1 MPQNTTKN
9 ETKNAQGNDDAY
21 NLATPEEI
29 LEDARNGRMY
39 ILVDAEDREN
49 EGDLII
55 PAQFATPDA
64 INFMARFGRGLI
76 CLALE
81 NQRAQELGL
90 KNMSAD
96 NRSRFETA
104 FTQSIEARE
113 GVTTGIS
120 AGDRSHTIQVAIDP
134 ETREQDICSPGHMFP
149 IIAKDGGVLVRTG
162 HTEASV
168 DISRLAGL
176 NPAAV
181 ICEIMNDDGT
191 MARLPDLVKFAQF
204 HGLRI
209 GTIEDLVAYRMRKD
223 HFVRHVAS
231 SNFTSQDGDDFKI
244 HVYRNF
250 LDNLEHVA
258 LSKGKPEAGKE
269 SLVRVHKI
277 DFAGDILHE
286 NSPRSGL
293 IRDTMRQLADYDG
306 HAVLVLI
313 REGSID
319 TLLERLGAH
328 TREPNS
334 KEQNI
339 REYGV
344 GAQILVD
351 QGVTKM
357 RLITHSMPKLIGLEA
372 YNIELVGITP
382 PKPSKDAS

>member
-1 MPQNTTKN
+1 MAKSKLN
-9 ETKNAQGNDDAY
+9 EATFEDVY

-29 LEDARNGRMY
+29 IDDARNGRMY

-64 INFMARFGRGLI
+64 INFMAKFGRGLI
-76 CLALE
+76 CLAIE
-81 NQRAQELGL
+81 QAKADVLGL
-90 KNMSAD
+90 TNMSAD

-120 AGDRSHTIQVAIDP
+120 AGDRSHTIQTAIDP
-134 ETREQDICSPGHMFP
+134 DSRQDDIVSPGHMFP

-168 DISRLAGL
+168 DISRMAGL
-176 NPAAV
+176 NPSAV

-191 MARLPDLVKFAQF
+191 MARLDDLVKFAQF
-204 HGLRI
+204 HGLKI
-209 GTIEDLVAYRMRKD
+209 GTIEDLVAYRMKKD
-223 HFVRHVAS
+223 HFVKHVAS
-231 SNFTSQDGDDFKI
+231 SDFTSQNGDDFKI

-250 LDNLEHVA
+250 LDGKEHVA
-258 LSKGKPEAGKE
+258 LSKGKAKTGQE

-277 DFAGDILHE
+277 DFAGDILYE
-286 NSPRSGL
+286 ESPRSGL
-293 IRDTMRQLADYDG
+293 IWDAMKQLASHDG
-306 HAVLVLI
+306 HSVLVLI

-328 TREPNS
+328 KSFVDR

-351 QGVTKM
+351 QGVQKM
-357 RLITHSMPKLIGLEA
+357 RLITNTMPKLIGLEA
-372 YNIELVGITP
+372 YDLELVGITP
-382 PKPSKDAS
+382 LISGSK

>member
-1 MPQNTTKN
+1 MAKTDLN
-9 ETKNAQGNDDAY
+9 EATFEDVY

-29 LEDARNGRMY
+29 IDDARNGRMY

-64 INFMARFGRGLI
+64 INFMAKFGRGLI
-76 CLALE
+76 CLAIE
-81 NQRAQELGL
+81 NSKAEVLGL
-90 KNMSAD
+90 SNMSAD

-120 AGDRSHTIQVAIDP
+120 AGDRSHTIQTAIDP
-134 ETREQDICSPGHMFP
+134 DSRQDDIVSPGHMFP

-168 DISRLAGL
+168 DISRMAGL
-176 NPAAV
+176 NPSAV

-191 MARLPDLVKFAQF
+191 MARLDDLVKFAQF
-204 HGLRI
+204 HGLKI
-209 GTIEDLVAYRMRKD
+209 GTIEDLVAYRMKKD
-223 HFVRHVAS
+223 HFVKHVAS
-231 SNFTSQDGDDFKI
+231 SDFTSQNGDDFKI

-250 LDNLEHVA
+250 LDGKEHVA
-258 LSKGKPEAGKE
+258 LSKGKAKEDQE
-269 SLVRVHKI
+269 SLVRVHKV
-277 DFAGDILHE
+277 DFAGDILYE
-286 NSPRSGL
+286 ESPRSGL
-293 IRDTMRQLADYDG
+293 IWDAMKQLASHNG
-306 HAVLVLI
+306 HSVLVLI

-328 TREPNS
+328 KSFVDR

-351 QGVTKM
+351 QGVQKM
-357 RLITHSMPKLIGLEA
+357 RLITNTMPKLIGLEA
-372 YNIELVGITP
+372 YDLELVGITP
-382 PKPSKDAS
+382 LISGSK

>member
-1 MPQNTTKN
+1 MSDSTLN
-9 ETKNAQGNDDAY
+9 EVDSQQVY

-29 LEDARNGRMY
+29 IDDARNGRMY

-64 INFMARFGRGLI
+64 INFMAKFGRGLI
-76 CLALE
+76 CLAIE
-81 NQRAQELGL
+81 QAKAEVLGL
-90 KNMSAD
+90 SNMSAD

-120 AGDRSHTIQVAIDP
+120 AGDRSHTIQTAIDP
-134 ETREQDICSPGHMFP
+134 ESRQDDIVSPGHMFP

-168 DISRLAGL
+168 DISRMAGL
-176 NPAAV
+176 NPSAV

-191 MARLPDLVKFAQF
+191 MARLDDLVKFAQF
-204 HGLRI
+204 HGLKI
-209 GTIEDLVAYRMRKD
+209 GTIEDLVAYRMKKD
-223 HFVRHVAS
+223 HFVKHVAS
-231 SNFTSQDGDDFKI
+231 SDFTSQNGDDFKI

-250 LDNLEHVA
+250 LDGKEHVA
-258 LSKGKPEAGKE
+258 LSKGEPSDDTET
-269 SLVRVHKI
+269 LVRVHKI
-277 DFAGDILHE
+277 DFAGDILYE
-286 NSPRSGL
+286 ESPRSGL
-293 IRDTMRQLADYDG
+293 IWDAMKQLAAHKG
-306 HAVLVLI
+306 HSVLVLI

-328 TREPNS
+328 KSFVDR

-344 GAQILVD
+344 GAQILTH
-351 QGVTKM
+351 QGVRKM
-357 RLITHSMPKLIGLEA
+357 RLITNTMPKLIGLEA
-372 YNIELVGITP
+372 YDLELVGIMP
-382 PKPSKDAS
+382 LESGPK

>member
-1 MPQNTTKN
+1 MTDSKLN
-9 ETKNAQGNDDAY
+9 EATFEDVY

-29 LEDARNGRMY
+29 IDDARNGRMY

-64 INFMARFGRGLI
+64 INFMAKFGRGLI
-76 CLALE
+76 CLAIE
-81 NQRAQELGL
+81 QAKADVLGL
-90 KNMSAD
+90 SNMSAD

-120 AGDRSHTIQVAIDP
+120 AGDRSHTIQTAIDP
-134 ETREQDICSPGHMFP
+134 ESRADDIVSPGHMFP

-168 DISRLAGL
+168 DISRMAGL
-176 NPAAV
+176 NPSAV

-191 MARLPDLVKFAQF
+191 MARLDDLVKFAQF
-204 HGLRI
+204 HGLKI
-209 GTIEDLVAYRMRKD
+209 GTIEDLVAYRMKKD
-223 HFVRHVAS
+223 HFVKHVAS
-231 SNFTSQDGDDFKI
+231 SDFTSQNGDDFKI

-250 LDNLEHVA
+250 LDGKEHVA
-258 LSKGKPEAGKE
+258 LSKGAPSDDTET
-269 SLVRVHKI
+269 LVRVHKV
-277 DFAGDILHE
+277 DFAGDILYE
-286 NSPRSGL
+286 ESPRSGL
-293 IRDTMRQLADYDG
+293 IWDAMKQLAAHDG
-306 HAVLVLI
+306 HSVLVLI

-328 TREPNS
+328 KSFVDR

-351 QGVTKM
+351 QGVQKM
-357 RLITHSMPKLIGLEA
+357 RLITNTMPKLVGLEA
-372 YNIELVGITP
+372 YNLELVGITP
-382 PKPSKDAS
+382 LISGSK

>member
-1 MPQNTTKN
+1 MAKTTLN
-9 ETKNAQGNDDAY
+9 EATFEDVY

-29 LEDARNGRMY
+29 IDDARNGRMY

-64 INFMARFGRGLI
+64 INFMAKFGRGLI
-76 CLALE
+76 CLAIE
-81 NQRAQELGL
+81 QAKADVLGL
-90 KNMSAD
+90 SNMSAD

-120 AGDRSHTIQVAIDP
+120 AGDRSHTIQTAIDP
-134 ETREQDICSPGHMFP
+134 ESRQDDIVSPGHMFP

-168 DISRLAGL
+168 DISRMAGL
-176 NPAAV
+176 NPSAV

-191 MARLPDLVKFAQF
+191 MARLDDLVKFAQF
-204 HGLRI
+204 HGLKI
-209 GTIEDLVAYRMRKD
+209 GTIEDLVAYRMKKE
-223 HFVRHVAS
+223 HFVKHVAS
-231 SNFTSQDGDDFKI
+231 SDFTSQNGDDFKI

-250 LDNLEHVA
+250 LDGKEHVA
-258 LSKGKPEAGKE
+258 LSKGEAKAGE
-269 SLVRVHKI
+269 TSLVRVHKI
-277 DFAGDILHE
+277 DFAGDILYE
-286 NSPRSGL
+286 ESPRSGL
-293 IRDTMRQLADYDG
+293 IWDAMKQLAAHDG
-306 HAVLVLI
+306 HSVLVLI

-328 TREPNS
+328 KSFVDR

-351 QGVTKM
+351 QGVQKM
-357 RLITHSMPKLIGLEA
+357 RLITNTMPKLIGLEA
-372 YNIELVGITP
+372 YDLELMGITP
-382 PKPSKDAS
+382 LISGPKS

>member
-1 MPQNTTKN
+1 MADTLNKAAS
-9 ETKNAQGNDDAY
+9 EDVYA
-21 NLATPEEI
+21 LATPEEI
-29 LEDARNGRMY
+29 IEDARNGRMY

-64 INFMARFGRGLI
+64 INFMAKYGRGLI
-76 CLALE
+76 CLAIE
-81 NQRAQELGL
+81 QSKADVLGL

-120 AGDRSHTIQVAIDP
+120 AGDRSHTIQTAIDP
-134 ETREQDICSPGHMFP
+134 DSRVDDIVSPGHMFP

-176 NPAAV
+176 NPSAV

-191 MARLPDLVKFAQF
+191 MARLPDLIKFAQF
-204 HGLRI
+204 HGLKI
-209 GTIEDLVAYRMRKD
+209 GTIEALVKHRMQRD
-223 HFVRHVAS
+223 HFVRHIAS
-231 SNFTSQDGDDFKI
+231 SNFKSQDGDEFKI
-244 HVYRNF
+244 HVYRNY

-258 LSKGKPEAGKE
+258 LSKGDAVEGAE

-286 NSPRSGL
+286 DSPRSGL
-293 IRDTMRQLADYDG
+293 IRDAMRQLAAHDG

-319 TLLERLGAH
+319 TLLERLGANDAAM
-328 TREPNS
+328 TVNK

-351 QGVTKM
+351 QGVRKM
-357 RLITHSMPKLIGLEA
+357 RLITGTMPRLVGLEA
-372 YNIELVGITP
+372 YKLELAGITP
-382 PKPSKDAS
+382 LVSK

>member
-1 MPQNTTKN
+1 MAKSKLN
-9 ETKNAQGNDDAY
+9 EATFEDVY

-29 LEDARNGRMY
+29 IEDARNGRMY

-64 INFMARFGRGLI
+64 INFMAKFGRGLI
-76 CLALE
+76 CLAIE
-81 NQRAQELGL
+81 QAKADVLGL
-90 KNMSAD
+90 TNMSAD

-120 AGDRSHTIQVAIDP
+120 AGDRSHTIQTAIDP
-134 ETREQDICSPGHMFP
+134 DSRQDDIVSPGHMFP

-168 DISRLAGL
+168 DISRMAGL
-176 NPAAV
+176 NPSAV

-191 MARLPDLVKFAQF
+191 MARLDDLVKFAQF
-204 HGLRI
+204 HGLKI
-209 GTIEDLVAYRMRKD
+209 GTIEDLVAYRMKKD
-223 HFVRHVAS
+223 HFVKHVAS
-231 SNFTSQDGDDFKI
+231 SDFTSQNGDDFKI

-250 LDNLEHVA
+250 LDGKEHVA
-258 LSKGKPEAGKE
+258 LSKGKSKEGQE

-277 DFAGDILHE
+277 DFAGDILYE
-286 NSPRSGL
+286 ESPRSGL
-293 IRDTMRQLADYDG
+293 IWDAMKQLAAHDG
-306 HAVLVLI
+306 HSVLVLI

-328 TREPNS
+328 KSFVDR

-351 QGVTKM
+351 QGVQKM
-357 RLITHSMPKLIGLEA
+357 RLITNTMPKLIGLEA
-372 YNIELVGITP
+372 YDLELVGITP
-382 PKPSKDAS
+382 LISESK

>member
-1 MPQNTTKN
+1 MSDSTLN
-9 ETKNAQGNDDAY
+9 EVESQQVY

-29 LEDARNGRMY
+29 IDDARNGRMY

-64 INFMARFGRGLI
+64 INFMAKFGRGLI
-76 CLALE
+76 CLAIE
-81 NQRAQELGL
+81 QAKAEVLGL
-90 KNMSAD
+90 SNMSAD

-120 AGDRSHTIQVAIDP
+120 AGDRSHTIQTAIDP
-134 ETREQDICSPGHMFP
+134 ESRQDDIVSPGHMFP

-168 DISRLAGL
+168 DISRMAGL
-176 NPAAV
+176 NPSAV

-191 MARLPDLVKFAQF
+191 MARLDDLVRFAQF
-204 HGLRI
+204 HGLKI
-209 GTIEDLVAYRMRKD
+209 GTIEDLVAYRMKKD
-223 HFVRHVAS
+223 HFVKHVAS
-231 SNFTSQDGDDFKI
+231 SDFTSQNGDDFKI

-250 LDNLEHVA
+250 LDGKEHVA
-258 LSKGKPEAGKE
+258 LSKGEPSDDTET
-269 SLVRVHKI
+269 LVRVHKI
-277 DFAGDILHE
+277 DFAGDVLYE
-286 NSPRSGL
+286 ESPRSGL
-293 IRDTMRQLADYDG
+293 IWDAMKQLAAHDG
-306 HAVLVLI
+306 HSVLVLI

-328 TREPNS
+328 KSFVDR

-344 GAQILVD
+344 GAQILTH
-351 QGVTKM
+351 QGVRKM
-357 RLITHSMPKLIGLEA
+357 RLITNTMPKLIGLEA
-372 YNIELVGITP
+372 YDLELAGITP
-382 PKPSKDAS
+382 LQSGSK

>member
-1 MPQNTTKN
+1 MADTLNKAAS
-9 ETKNAQGNDDAY
+9 EDVYA
-21 NLATPEEI
+21 LATPEEI
-29 LEDARNGRMY
+29 IEDARNGRMY

-64 INFMARFGRGLI
+64 INFMAKYGRGLI
-76 CLALE
+76 CLAIE
-81 NQRAQELGL
+81 QSKADALGL

-120 AGDRSHTIQVAIDP
+120 AGDRSHTIQTAIDP
-134 ETREQDICSPGHMFP
+134 DSRVDDIVSPGHMFP

-176 NPAAV
+176 NPSAV

-191 MARLPDLVKFAQF
+191 MARLPDLIKFAQF
-204 HGLRI
+204 HGLKI
-209 GTIEDLVAYRMRKD
+209 GTIEALVKHRMQRD
-223 HFVRHVAS
+223 HFVRHIAS
-231 SNFTSQDGDDFKI
+231 SNFKSQDGDEFKI
-244 HVYRNF
+244 HVYRNY

-258 LSKGKPEAGKE
+258 LSKGDAVEGTE

-286 NSPRSGL
+286 DSPRSGL
-293 IRDTMRQLADYDG
+293 IRDAMRQLAAHDG

-319 TLLERLGAH
+319 TCLLYTSPSPRDR
-328 TREPNS
+328 TRS
-334 KEQNI
+334 
-339 REYGV
+339 R
-344 GAQILVD
+344 
-351 QGVTKM
+351 
-357 RLITHSMPKLIGLEA
+357 MPSSA
-372 YNIELVGITP
+372 
-382 PKPSKDAS
+382 

>member
-1 MPQNTTKN
+1 
-9 ETKNAQGNDDAY
+9 
-21 NLATPEEI
+21 
-29 LEDARNGRMY
+29 MY

-64 INFMARFGRGLI
+64 VNFMAKYGRGLI

-81 NQRAQELGL
+81 QSKAEVLGL
-90 KNMSAD
+90 SNMSAD

-120 AGDRSHTIQVAIDP
+120 AGDRSHTIQTAID
-134 ETREQDICSPGHMFP
+134 TDSRQDDIVSPGHMFP
-149 IIAKDGGVLVRTG
+149 IIAKEGGVLVRTG

-168 DISRLAGL
+168 DISRIAGL
-176 NPAAV
+176 NPSAV

-191 MARLPDLVKFAQF
+191 MARLDDLVKFAKV
-204 HGLRI
+204 HDLNI

-223 HFVRHVAS
+223 HFVKHVAS
-231 SNFTSQDGDDFKI
+231 SDFTSQNGDDFKI

-250 LDNLEHVA
+250 LDGLEHVA
-258 LSKGKPEAGKE
+258 LSKGEAVAGQE
-269 SLVRVHKI
+269 SLVRVHKV
-277 DFAGDILHE
+277 DFAGDILYE
-286 NSPRSGL
+286 ESPRSGL
-293 IRDTMRQLADYDG
+293 IWDAMRQLAVNDG
-306 HAVLVLI
+306 HSVLVLI

-319 TLLERLGAH
+319 TLLERIGAH
-328 TREPNS
+328 KSVINK

-351 QGVTKM
+351 QGVKKM
-357 RLITHSMPKLIGLEA
+357 RLITNTMPKLIGLEA
-372 YNIELVGITP
+372 YDLELCGITP
-382 PKPSKDAS
+382 LVTGKK

>member
-1 MPQNTTKN
+1 MSDSKLN
-9 ETKNAQGNDDAY
+9 EADSQQVY

-29 LEDARNGRMY
+29 IDDARNGRMY

-64 INFMARFGRGLI
+64 INFMAKFGRGLI
-76 CLALE
+76 CLAIE
-81 NQRAQELGL
+81 QAKAEVLGL
-90 KNMSAD
+90 TNMSAD

-120 AGDRSHTIQVAIDP
+120 AGDRSHTIQTAIDP
-134 ETREQDICSPGHMFP
+134 ESRQDDIVSPGHMFP

-168 DISRLAGL
+168 DISRMAGL
-176 NPAAV
+176 NPSAV

-191 MARLPDLVKFAQF
+191 MARLDDLVKFAQF
-204 HGLRI
+204 HGLKI
-209 GTIEDLVAYRMRKD
+209 GTIEDLVAYRMKKD
-223 HFVRHVAS
+223 HFVKHVAS
-231 SNFTSQDGDDFKI
+231 SDFTSQNGDDFKI

-250 LDNLEHVA
+250 LDGKEHVA
-258 LSKGKPEAGKE
+258 LSKGEASADTE
-269 SLVRVHKI
+269 TLVRVHKV
-277 DFAGDILHE
+277 DFAGDILYE
-286 NSPRSGL
+286 ESPRSGL
-293 IRDTMRQLADYDG
+293 IWDAMKQLASHDG
-306 HAVLVLI
+306 HSVLVLI

-328 TREPNS
+328 KSFVDR

-351 QGVTKM
+351 QGVQKM
-357 RLITHSMPKLIGLEA
+357 RLITNTMPKLIGLEA
-372 YNIELVGITP
+372 YDLELVGITP
-382 PKPSKDAS
+382 LISGSMKSESK

>member
-1 MPQNTTKN
+1 MADTLNK
-9 ETKNAQGNDDAY
+9 AASDDVYA
-21 NLATPEEI
+21 LATPEEI
-29 LEDARNGRMY
+29 IEDARNGRMY

-64 INFMARFGRGLI
+64 INFMAKHGRGLI
-76 CLALE
+76 CLAIE
-81 NQRAQELGL
+81 QAKADVLGL

-120 AGDRSHTIQVAIDP
+120 AGDRSHTIQTAIDP
-134 ETREQDICSPGHMFP
+134 DSRVDDIVSPGHMFP

-176 NPAAV
+176 NPSAV

-204 HGLRI
+204 HGLKI
-209 GTIEDLVAYRMRKD
+209 GTIEALVKHRMQRD
-223 HFVRHVAS
+223 HFVRHVAT
-231 SNFTSQDGDDFKI
+231 SNFTSQDGDEFKL
-244 HVYRNF
+244 HVYRNY

-258 LSKGKPEAGKE
+258 LSKGEAVSGTE

-286 NSPRSGL
+286 DSPRAGL
-293 IRDTMRQLADYDG
+293 IRDAMRQLAAHDG

-319 TLLERLGAH
+319 TLLERLGANDASGAVNK
-328 TREPNS
+328 T
-334 KEQNI
+334 EQTV

-351 QGVTKM
+351 QGVRKM
-357 RLITHSMPKLIGLEA
+357 RLITATMPRLVGLEA
-372 YNIELVGITP
+372 YKLELAGITP
-382 PKPSKDAS
+382 LVSK

>member
-1 MPQNTTKN
+1 MPELNKVSK
-9 ETKNAQGNDDAY
+9 EDVY
-21 NLATPEEI
+21 NLSTPEEI
-29 LEDARNGRMY
+29 IEDARNGRMY
-39 ILVDAEDREN
+39 ILVDAENREN

-64 INFMARFGRGLI
+64 VNFMARFGRGLI

-81 NQRAQELGL
+81 KSRADALGL
-90 KNMSAD
+90 KNMSAE

-104 FTQSIEARE
+104 FTQSIEARD
-113 GVTTGIS
+113 GITTGIS
-120 AGDRSHTIQVAIDP
+120 AGDRSRTIQVAIDP
-134 ETREQDICSPGHMFP
+134 DSTEHDIVSPGHMFP
-149 IIAKDGGVLVRTG
+149 IIARDGGVLVRTG

-168 DISRLAGL
+168 DISRMAGL
-176 NPAAV
+176 NPSAV

-204 HGLRI
+204 HGLKI
-209 GTIEDLVAYRMRKD
+209 GTIEDLVAYRMQKD
-223 HFVRHVAS
+223 HFVKHVAS
-231 SNFTSQDGDDFKI
+231 SSFTDQANHEFNI
-244 HVYRNF
+244 HVYRNY

-258 LSKGKPEAGKE
+258 LSKGEPIPGKE

-286 NSPRSGL
+286 NSPRSGM
-293 IRDTMRQLADYDG
+293 IWHAMHQLSEYEG

-319 TLLERLGAH
+319 TLLERLGASNR
-328 TREPNS
+328 TDR
-334 KEQNI
+334 KEHNI

-351 QGVTKM
+351 QKVRKM
-357 RLITHSMPKLIGLEA
+357 RLITHSVPKLIGLEA
-372 YNIELVGITP
+372 YNIELAGIVP
-382 PKPSKDAS
+382 PKHYG

>member
-1 MPQNTTKN
+1 MPKEKLN
-9 ETKNAQGNDDAY
+9 EAASEDVY

-29 LEDARNGRMY
+29 IEDARNGRMY

-64 INFMARFGRGLI
+64 INFMARYGRGLV

-81 NQRAQELGL
+81 QERAEELGL
-90 KNMSAD
+90 KNMSAE
-96 NRSRFETA
+96 NKSRFETA

-120 AGDRSHTIQVAIDP
+120 AGDRSHTIQTAIDP
-134 ETREQDICSPGHMFP
+134 DSREHDICSPGHMFP
-149 IIAKDGGVLVRTG
+149 IIARDGGVLVRTG

-176 NPAAV
+176 NPSAV

-204 HGLRI
+204 HGLKI

-223 HFVRHVAS
+223 HFVRHIAS
-231 SNFTSQDGDDFKI
+231 SSFTSQDGDEFKI

-258 LSKGKPEAGKE
+258 LSKGESVVGGE

-293 IRDTMRQLADYDG
+293 IRDTMRQLAAHDG

-328 TREPNS
+328 KRDVDR

-344 GAQILVD
+344 GAQILTGLGVD
-351 QGVTKM
+351 KM
-357 RLITHSMPKLIGLEA
+357 RLITHTMPRLIGLEA
-372 YNIELVGITP
+372 YNLELVGIVP
-382 PKPSKDAS
+382 PQHFKDAT

>member
-1 MPQNTTKN
+1 MADTLNKAAS
-9 ETKNAQGNDDAY
+9 EDVYA
-21 NLATPEEI
+21 LATPEEI
-29 LEDARNGRMY
+29 IEDARNGRMY

-64 INFMARFGRGLI
+64 INFMAKYGRGLI
-76 CLALE
+76 CLAIE
-81 NQRAQELGL
+81 QSKADVLGL

-120 AGDRSHTIQVAIDP
+120 AGDRSHTIQTAIDP
-134 ETREQDICSPGHMFP
+134 DSRVDDIVSPGHMFP

-176 NPAAV
+176 NPSAV

-191 MARLPDLVKFAQF
+191 MARLPDLIKFAQF
-204 HGLRI
+204 HGLKI
-209 GTIEDLVAYRMRKD
+209 GTIEALVKHRMQRD
-223 HFVRHVAS
+223 HFVRHIAS
-231 SNFTSQDGDDFKI
+231 SNFKSQDGDEFKI
-244 HVYRNF
+244 HVYRNY

-258 LSKGKPEAGKE
+258 LSKGDVVEGTE

-286 NSPRSGL
+286 DSPRSGL
-293 IRDTMRQLADYDG
+293 IRDAMRQLAAHDG

-319 TLLERLGAH
+319 TLLERLGANDAAM
-328 TREPNS
+328 TVNK

-351 QGVTKM
+351 QGVRKM
-357 RLITHSMPKLIGLEA
+357 RLITGTMPRLVGLEA
-372 YNIELVGITP
+372 YKLELAGITP
-382 PKPSKDAS
+382 LVSK

>member
-1 MPQNTTKN
+1 MSDSTLNKVDSQ
-9 ETKNAQGNDDAY
+9 QVY

-29 LEDARNGRMY
+29 IDDARNGRMY

-64 INFMARFGRGLI
+64 INFMAKFGRGLI
-76 CLALE
+76 CLAIE
-81 NQRAQELGL
+81 QAKAEVLGL
-90 KNMSAD
+90 SNMSAD

-120 AGDRSHTIQVAIDP
+120 AGDRSHTIQTAIDP
-134 ETREQDICSPGHMFP
+134 ESRQDDIVSPGHMFP

-168 DISRLAGL
+168 DISRMAGL
-176 NPAAV
+176 NPSAV

-191 MARLPDLVKFAQF
+191 MARLDDLVKFAKF
-204 HGLRI
+204 HGLKI
-209 GTIEDLVAYRMRKD
+209 GTIEDLVAYRMKKD
-223 HFVRHVAS
+223 HFVKHVAS
-231 SNFTSQDGDDFKI
+231 SDFTSQNGDDFKI

-250 LDNLEHVA
+250 LDGKEHVA
-258 LSKGKPEAGKE
+258 LSKGEPSDDTET
-269 SLVRVHKI
+269 LVRVHKI
-277 DFAGDILHE
+277 DFAGDVLYE
-286 NSPRSGL
+286 ESPRSGL
-293 IRDTMRQLADYDG
+293 IWDAMKQLAAHDG
-306 HAVLVLI
+306 HSVLVLI

-328 TREPNS
+328 KSFVDR

-344 GAQILVD
+344 GAQILTH
-351 QGVTKM
+351 QGVRKM
-357 RLITHSMPKLIGLEA
+357 RLITNTMPKLIGLEA
-372 YNIELVGITP
+372 YDLELVGITP
-382 PKPSKDAS
+382 LKSGPK

>member
-1 MPQNTTKN
+1 MTDLKRA
-9 ETKNAQGNDDAY
+9 EAEEVY

-29 LEDARNGRMY
+29 IEDARNGRMY

-64 INFMARFGRGLI
+64 VNFMAKYGRGLI

-81 NQRAQELGL
+81 ETKADALGL
-90 KNMSAD
+90 RNMSAE
-96 NRSRFETA
+96 NQSRFETA

-120 AGDRSHTIQVAIDP
+120 AGDRSHTIQTAIDP
-134 ETREQDICSPGHMFP
+134 DSRKDDIVSPGHMFP
-149 IIAKDGGVLVRTG
+149 IIARDGGVMVRTG

-168 DISRLAGL
+168 DISRMAGL
-176 NPAAV
+176 NPSAV

-191 MARLPDLVKFAQF
+191 MARLPDLVGFAQF
-204 HGLRI
+204 HGLKI
-209 GTIEDLVAYRMRKD
+209 GTIEDLVKYRMKKD
-223 HFVRHVAS
+223 HFVKHIAS
-231 SNFTSQDGDDFKI
+231 SEFTSQNNDSFQI
-244 HVYRNF
+244 HIYRNF
-250 LDNLEHVA
+250 LDGLEHVA
-258 LSKGKPEAGKE
+258 LSKGEPDPNKE
-269 SLVRVHKI
+269 SLVRVHKV
-277 DFAGDILHE
+277 DFAGDILYE
-286 NSPRSGL
+286 DSPRSGL
-293 IRDTMRQLADYDG
+293 IWDAMKDLAAYDG
-306 HAVLVLI
+306 HSVLVLI

-328 TREPNS
+328 KSSIDR

-351 QGVTKM
+351 QGVKKM
-357 RLITHSMPKLIGLEA
+357 RLITNTMPKLIGLEA
-372 YNIELVGITP
+372 YDLELVGITP
-382 PKPSKDAS
+382 LKNSKV

>member
-1 MPQNTTKN
+1 MADTLNKAAS
-9 ETKNAQGNDDAY
+9 EDVYA
-21 NLATPEEI
+21 LATPEEI
-29 LEDARNGRMY
+29 IEDARNGRMY

-64 INFMARFGRGLI
+64 INFMAKYGRGLI
-76 CLALE
+76 CLAIE
-81 NQRAQELGL
+81 QSKADVLGL

-120 AGDRSHTIQVAIDP
+120 AGDRSHTIQTAIDP
-134 ETREQDICSPGHMFP
+134 DSRVDDIVSPGHMFP

-176 NPAAV
+176 NPSAV

-191 MARLPDLVKFAQF
+191 MARLPDLIKFAQF
-204 HGLRI
+204 HGLKI
-209 GTIEDLVAYRMRKD
+209 GTIEALVKHRMQRD
-223 HFVRHVAS
+223 HFVRHIAS
-231 SNFTSQDGDDFKI
+231 SNFKSQDGDEFKI
-244 HVYRNF
+244 HVYRNY

-258 LSKGKPEAGKE
+258 LSKGDVVEGTE

-286 NSPRSGL
+286 DSPRSGL
-293 IRDTMRQLADYDG
+293 IRDAMRQLAAHDG

-319 TLLERLGAH
+319 TLLERLGAND
-328 TREPNS
+328 TAMAVNK

-351 QGVTKM
+351 QGVRKM
-357 RLITHSMPKLIGLEA
+357 RLITGTMPRLVGLEA
-372 YNIELVGITP
+372 YKLELAGITP
-382 PKPSKDAS
+382 LVSK

>member
-1 MPQNTTKN
+1 MTKLN
-9 ETKNAQGNDDAY
+9 EATFEDVY

-29 LEDARNGRMY
+29 IDDARNGRMY

-64 INFMARFGRGLI
+64 INFMAKFGRGLI

-81 NQRAQELGL
+81 SQRAELLGL
-90 KNMSAD
+90 RNMSND

-120 AGDRSHTIQVAIDP
+120 AADRSLTIQTAIDADS
-134 ETREQDICSPGHMFP
+134 REDDIVSPGHMFP

-176 NPAAV
+176 NPSAV

-204 HGLRI
+204 HGLKI
-209 GTIEDLVAYRMRKD
+209 GTIESLIAYRMERD
-223 HFVRHVAS
+223 HFVRHIATS
-231 SNFTSQDGDDFKI
+231 DFTSQNGDDFKI

-250 LDNLEHVA
+250 LDGKEHVA
-258 LSKGKPEAGKE
+258 LSKGTAKDGEE
-269 SLVRVHKI
+269 SLVRVHKV
-277 DFAGDILHE
+277 DFAGDILYE
-286 NSPRSGL
+286 ESPRSGL
-293 IRDTMRQLADYDG
+293 IWDAMKQLAANEG
-306 HAVLVLI
+306 HSVLVLI

-328 TREPNS
+328 KSIVDR
-334 KEQNI
+334 KEQLV

-344 GAQILVD
+344 GAQILVH
-351 QGVTKM
+351 QGVKRM
-357 RLITHSMPKLIGLEA
+357 RLITNTMPKLIGLEA
-372 YNIELVGITP
+372 YDLTVAGITP
-382 PKPSKDAS
+382 LKKGSKA

>member
-1 MPQNTTKN
+1 MTDLNTATFD
-9 ETKNAQGNDDAY
+9 EVY

-29 LEDARNGRMY
+29 IEDARNGRMY

-64 INFMARFGRGLI
+64 INFMAKHGRGLI
-76 CLALE
+76 CLAIE
-81 NQRAQELGL
+81 QQKAESLGL
-90 KNMSAD
+90 SNMSAD

-104 FTQSIEARE
+104 FTASIEARE

-120 AGDRSHTIQVAIDP
+120 AGDRSHTIQTAIDP
-134 ETREQDICSPGHMFP
+134 DSREDDIVSPGHMFP

-176 NPAAV
+176 NPSAV

-191 MARLPDLVKFAQF
+191 MARLPDLVKYAQF
-204 HGLRI
+204 HGLKI
-209 GTIEDLVAYRMRKD
+209 GTIESLVAYRMERD
-223 HFVRHVAS
+223 HFVRHIATS
-231 SNFTSQDGDDFKI
+231 DFTSQNGDAFKI

-250 LDNLEHVA
+250 LDGKEHVA
-258 LSKGKPEAGKE
+258 LSKGAPEADKP
-269 SLVRVHKI
+269 SLVRVHKV
-277 DFAGDILHE
+277 DFAGDILYE
-286 NSPRSGL
+286 ESPRSGL
-293 IRDTMRQLADYDG
+293 IWDAMKQLAAHDG
-306 HAVLVLI
+306 HSVLILI

-328 TREPNS
+328 KGKVIDR

-344 GAQILVD
+344 GAQMLAH
-351 QGVTKM
+351 QGVGAMT
-357 RLITHSMPKLIGLEA
+357 LITSTMPKLIGLESYGLSLA
-372 YNIELVGITP
+372 GITP
-382 PKPSKDAS
+382 LISGKK